1 MSETPFMNDPVTN
14 PFDWLETTLDAPEE
28 VLPVAPVTRPSPP
41 ALHVEDVLGWREFV
55 ECARKLAPEQRI
67 LLDALGRSGFN
78 LDAARKRV
86 KDERDLS
93 ITRQRA
99 DRWLCTP
106 AFIEARSRLED
117 FAILRSGLSAA
128 AVLARLDEI
137 SRAASQMLPV
147 KDAEGKVLY
156 EKPVDAKTAVA
167 TLKLLGEYRNL
178 WKADNAPTQ
187 SAPTG
192 PGLSITF
199 IHNAE
204 RPQVRVGEV
213 IDAQVINVPTPRSL
227 K

>member
-1 MSETPFMNDPVTN
+1 MSEAD
-14 PFDWLETTLDAPEE
+14 PFDWLEKTLEVPQELIPAP
-28 VLPVAPVTRPSPP
+28 PATRASPP
-41 ALHVEDVLGWREFV
+41 ALHVEDVPGWREFV
-55 ECARKLAPEQRI
+55 ECARKLAPEQRV

-78 LDAARKRV
+78 LDAARQRV
-86 KDERDLS
+86 KDERGLS

-106 AFIEARSRLED
+106 AFIDARSRLED

-147 KDAEGKVLY
+147 KDADGKVLY

-178 WKADNAPTQ
+178 WKADNAPAAQ
-187 SAPTG
+187 APSG

-199 IHNAE
+199 IHGTA
-204 RPQVRVGEV
+204 PQTARVGET
-213 IDAQVINVPTPRSL
+213 IDAEVIEVPTPNRS
-227 K
+227 KS

>member
-1 MSETPFMNDPVTN
+1 MTEEN
-14 PFDWLETTLDAPEE
+14 PFDWLETTLEAPKE
-28 VLPVAPVTRPSPP
+28 VLPVAPATRASPP
-41 ALHVEDVLGWREFV
+41 ALHVEDVPGWRGFV

-86 KDERDLS
+86 KEERGLS

-106 AFIEARSRLED
+106 AFMEARSRLED

-137 SRAASQMLPV
+137 SRAASQLLPV

-156 EKPVDAKTAVA
+156 AKPVDAKTAVA
-167 TLKLLGEYRNL
+167 TLKLLGEYRRL
-178 WKADNAPTQ
+178 WAGESAPMQT
-187 SAPTG
+187 APTG
-192 PGLSITF
+192 PGLNITF
-199 IHNAE
+199 IHNTE
-204 RPQVRVGEV
+204 RAPHVRVGEV
-213 IDAQVINVPTPRSL
+213 IDAEIINVPTPLGDSNETR
-227 K
+227 

>member
-1 MSETPFMNDPVTN
+1 MTDEAD
-14 PFDWLETTLDAPEE
+14 PFDWLETTLDAPKE
-28 VLPVAPVTRPSPP
+28 VIPVAPPTRPSPP
-41 ALHVEDVLGWREFV
+41 ALHVEDVPGWREFV
-55 ECARKLAPEQRI
+55 ECTRKLAPEQRV

-86 KDERDLS
+86 KDERGLS

-137 SRAASQMLPV
+137 SRAASQMVKV
-147 KDAEGKVLY
+147 KDAHGNEY
-156 EKPVDAKTAVA
+156 ERPVDAKTAVS

-178 WKADNAPTQ
+178 WKSDSAPTQ
-187 SAPTG
+187 AAPTG
-192 PGLSITF
+192 TGLNITF
-199 IHNAE
+199 IHNAGS
-204 RPQVRVGEV
+204 PQQVRVGEV
-213 IDAQVINVPTPRSL
+213 IDAEVINIPTPGKMRNE
-227 K
+227 

>member
-1 MSETPFMNDPVTN
+1 MTEEN
-14 PFDWLETTLDAPEE
+14 PFDWLNTTLEAPKE
-28 VLPVAPVTRPSPP
+28 VLPVAPITRASPP
-41 ALHVEDVLGWREFV
+41 ALHVEDVPGWRDFV

-86 KDERDLS
+86 KEERGLS

-106 AFIEARSRLED
+106 AFVEARSRLED

-137 SRAASQMLPV
+137 SRAASQLLAV
-147 KDAEGKVLY
+147 KDADGNVLY

-178 WKADNAPTQ
+178 WKADSAPMQT
-187 SAPTG
+187 APTG
-192 PGLSITF
+192 PGLNITF
-199 IHNAE
+199 IHSTE

-213 IDAQVINVPTPRSL
+213 IEAELINIPTP
-227 K
+227 KGNT

>member
-1 MSETPFMNDPVTN
+1 MSESD
-14 PFDWLETTLDAPEE
+14 FDWLDTTLDAPKEL
-28 VLPVAPVTRPSPP
+28 VPVASATRASPP
-41 ALHVEDVLGWREFV
+41 ALHVQDVPGWREFV
-55 ECARKLAPEQRI
+55 ECARKLVPEQRI
-67 LLDALGRSGFN
+67 LLDALGRSSFN

-86 KDERDLS
+86 KDERGLT

-137 SRAASQMLPV
+137 SRAASQLLPV
-147 KDAEGKVLY
+147 KDAEGNVLY
-156 EKPVDAKTAVA
+156 QKPVDAKTAVA

-178 WKADNAPTQ
+178 WKADGAPPTA
-187 SAPTG
+187 APTG

-199 IHNAE
+199 IHQGATPHARVAE
-204 RPQVRVGEV
+204 VVDAEV
-213 IDAQVINVPTPRSL
+213 ITIPTPETS

>member
-1 MSETPFMNDPVTN
+1 VSEEN
-14 PFDWLETTLDAPEE
+14 PFDWLETILEAPPKEL
-28 VLPVAPVTRPSPP
+28 LPVAPETRASPP
-41 ALHVEDVLGWREFV
+41 ALHVEDVPGWRDFV
-55 ECARKLAPEQRI
+55 ECARKLVPEQRI

-78 LDAARKRV
+78 LDAARKLV
-86 KDERDLS
+86 KEERGIS

-147 KDAEGKVLY
+147 KDAEGNVLY
-156 EKPVDAKTAVA
+156 QRPVDAKTAVA

-178 WKADNAPTQ
+178 WKADSTPAQ

-199 IHNAE
+199 IHNSTE
-204 RPQVRVGEV
+204 RPQARAGEV
-213 IDAQVINVPTPRSL
+213 IDAEVINVPTPEKSS
-227 K
+227 